1 MDAGQA
7 ASHAREVTDTGMTE
21 YILRFIVG
29 GAIVS
34 AFATLGDMLRPKSF
48 AELLGA
54 APSVALAT
62 LPPPSAPA
70 QR

>member
-34 AFATLGDMLRPKSF
+34 AFATLGDMLRQPR
-48 AELLGA
+48 
-54 APSVALAT
+54 APRQGEGR
-62 LPPPSAPA
+62 P
-70 QR
+70 